1 MFSPAI
7 HHGKTLSGEL
17 DSLVVWGIVDTLS
30 AQICAMESFSLSSLI
45 TLALAAL
52 VLVTLRGAVKIVPQ
66 SENWLVERLGK
77 YHRKLD
83 AGLHL
88 LIPFFETVQHKVP
101 IQERQL
107 PPRPINAITLD
118 NVTISISLAV
128 LYRIA
133 DASRT
138 MYRIANVDD
147 AIITIVNG
155 TVRSVIGKT
164 DLDGVQSNRRHLSNA
179 IEEELRTVSEEWG
192 VVLTRV
198 EILEVDVDQETRQ
211 AMQRQINA
219 ERDRRAL
226 VLDAEG
232 KRNATELDADAQL
245 YAALKQSE
253 AVRIRADAEAYAVGV
268 VSKAIADGGA
278 TAVEFEIRKLQ
289 AAAVQQLSE
298 GSNSKIVL
306 VPTDVLNGL
315 SGALS
320 RFVSKV

>member
-1 MFSPAI
+1 
-7 HHGKTLSGEL
+7 
-17 DSLVVWGIVDTLS
+17 
-30 AQICAMESFSLSSLI
+30 MESFSLSSLI

-88 LIPFFETVQHKVP
+88 LIPFIETVQHKVP

-155 TVRSVIGKT
+155 TVRSVIGKS
-164 DLDGVQSNRRHLSNA
+164 DLDGVQSNRRHLSTE

-232 KRNATELDADAQL
+232 KRKATELDADAQL

-268 VSKAIADGGA
+268 VSKAIAAGGE

-298 GSNSKIVL
+298 GSNAKIVL

-315 SGALS
+315 SVALS
-320 RFVSKV
+320 RLASKV

>member
-1 MFSPAI
+1 M
-7 HHGKTLSGEL
+7 
-17 DSLVVWGIVDTLS
+17 DTLS
-30 AQICAMESFSLSSLI
+30 ISSLI
-45 TLALAAL
+45 TVALAAL
-52 VLVTLRGAVKIVPQ
+52 VFVTLRGAIKIVPQ

-107 PPRPINAITLD
+107 PPRPINAITFD

-164 DLDGVQSNRRHLSNA
+164 DLDGVQSNRRHLSNE
-179 IEEELRTVSEEWG
+179 IEEELRAVSEEWG

-232 KRNATELDADAQL
+232 KRKATELDADAQL
-245 YAALKQSE
+245 YAAQKQSE
-253 AVRIRADAEAYAVGV
+253 AMRIRADAEAYSVGV
-268 VSKAIADGGA
+268 VSRAIADGGA

-289 AAAVQQLSE
+289 AAAVQELSQ
-298 GSNSKIVL
+298 GSNAKIVL

-320 RFVSKV
+320 RIANKI

>member
-1 MFSPAI
+1 MPDFSLP
-7 HHGKTLSGEL
+7 
-17 DSLVVWGIVDTLS
+17 SLV
-30 AQICAMESFSLSSLI
+30 

-52 VLVTLRGAVKIVPQ
+52 VVVALRGAIKIVPQ

-77 YHRKLD
+77 YHRKLE

-88 LIPFFETVQHKVP
+88 LIPFFETVQHRIP

-138 MYRIANVDD
+138 VYRISNVDD

-164 DLDGVQSNRRHLSNA
+164 DLDGVQSNRRQLSTE
-179 IEEELRTVSEEWG
+179 IEEDLRVVSDEWG
-192 VVLTRV
+192 IVLTRV

-219 ERDRRAL
+219 ERDRRAR

-232 KRNATELDADAQL
+232 NRKATELDADAQL
-245 YAALKQSE
+245 YAAQKQAE

-268 VSKAIADGGA
+268 VAKAIADGGA
-278 TAVEFEIRKLQ
+278 SAVDFEVRKLQ
-289 AAAVQQLSE
+289 AGAVETLAQ

-306 VPTDVLNGL
+306 VPSDVLNGL
-315 SGALS
+315 TGIAS
-320 RFVSKV
+320 RLAGKL